1 MKKQITIGVG
11 DAATT
16 AKEFIDA
23 WKLAE
28 RGEKVQDKHRLHFEN
43 LEVLLKTLTPGRW
56 ALLKKMHANGPM
68 SIRALAIDLGRDYKN
83 VHTDVRRLENI
94 GLVQRTK
101 NDRFKVPWDIVEARL
116 LLAA

>member
-1 MKKQITIGVG
+1 MKKPITIGAG
-11 DAATT
+11 EAATT

-28 RGEKVQDKHRLHFEN
+28 RGETVEEKHRLHFEN

-56 ALLKKMHANGPM
+56 ALLKKLHAIGPM
-68 SIRALAIDLGRDYKN
+68 SIRSLAYELRRDYKN

-94 GLVQRTK
+94 GLIGRTQ
-101 NDRFKVPWDIVEARL
+101 NNRIKVPWDIVEARL
-116 LLAA
+116 LLSA

>member
-23 WKLAE
+23 WKRAE
-28 RGEKVQDKHRLHFEN
+28 RGETVQEKNWLHFGNIE
-43 LEVLLKTLTPGRW
+43 LLLKTLTPGRW
-56 ALLKKMHANGPM
+56 ALLKKLHANGPM
-68 SIRALAIDLGRDYKN
+68 SVRALANDLGRDYKN
-83 VHTDVRRLENI
+83 VYTDVRRLEDI
-94 GLVQRTK
+94 GLIGRAK
-101 NDRFKVPWDIVEARL
+101 NDRINVPWDIVEARL

>member
-1 MKKQITIGVG
+1 MKKQITIGIG

-23 WKLAE
+23 WKHAE
-28 RGEKVQDKHRLHFEN
+28 RGDTVQEKHRLYFEN

-56 ALLKKMHANGPM
+56 ALLKKLHANGPM
-68 SIRALAIDLGRDYKN
+68 SIRALAKDFGRDYKN
-83 VHTDVRRLENI
+83 VHTDVRHLENI
-94 GLVQRTK
+94 GLIGRTK
-101 NDRFKVPWDIVEARL
+101 NDRINVPWDIVEARL

>member
-16 AKEFIDA
+16 SKEFIDA

-28 RGEKVQDKHRLHFEN
+28 AGEKVQEKHRLHFEN
-43 LEVLLKTLTPGRW
+43 LEVLLKALTPGRW
-56 ALLKKMHANGPM
+56 TLLKKLHAHGPM
-68 SIRALAIDLGRDYKN
+68 SIRALANDLGRDYKN

-94 GLVQRTK
+94 GLIGRTK
-101 NDRFKVPWDIVEARL
+101 NNRIIVPWDIVEARL